1 MTLDEIREHHEA
13 SPFRAFALR
22 LSSGRHLVVRHP
34 EFMHVPPVD
43 GLIAVWDSKGHLH
56 AVDAAAVEEI
66 NFSPPGKV
74 NGRKRRT

>member
-1 MTLDEIREHHEA
+1 ML
-13 SPFRAFALR
+13 
-22 LSSGRHLVVRHP
+22 VRHP

-66 NFSPPGKV
+66 DFSPPGKV
-74 NGRKRRT
+74 NDRKRRT